1 MGHDC
6 GNVVVEALRDCLSL
20 PTIKAPTTFC
30 AQKQEDVSRQIS
42 VYKKHNR
49 CPMNLKQNCVHTE
62 TEQYKYSPG
71 VNMALVVS
79 FKRRL
84 QILEVI
90 LMLLIIA
97 GDVETNPGPV
107 DKLTP
112 LNIFAELVELT
123 DPVPFGKE
131 LGIPQLELDR
141 IQNDNPND
149 INKQKMALC
158 QYIVTNCELHRI
170 DWNKIADALRRIS
183 MEHLAVKIRESY
195 CQQDCSSSN
204 SSTEY
209 LSAEEELPQT
219 VPLSG
224 QLTPDR
230 QVQLPAVQDGE
241 KQSHS
246 RTRRIRGEPKK
257 QQEQETSDASASAT
271 MGPPEPSTEAEEQDV
286 VNTLHARGSQVAMI
300 KCLSLWKGHDLF
312 KAKYTALLEVLLRL
326 EKGEIAN
333 NVCLYL
339 AAKNTLRDCLS
350 LPTIEAPTTF
360 CVQKQEDISRQI
372 SVYKKHNRCPMNLK
386 QNCVHTETEQY
397 KHSPSVPM
405 ALVVSFKRTLQILE
419 VLLMLLIIAGD
430 VETNPGPVHKLT
442 SLNLFAE
449 LRELTNPIPFG
460 KEVGIPQLVL
470 NQIRDDHPDD
480 AVKQKMAL
488 CQCIATN
495 YKLLGIDWEKIA
507 DALRERKL
515 AMRIR
520 WDYCH
525 YAGQPLTDCQ
535 VQQQHER
542 KLSYYLDRSAV
553 KKQKQ
558 ETSGASVSVNMI
570 SPGPK
575 FNTKVTI
582 EELMER
588 HHLTRAQLNRELG
601 DRDSVL
607 LAKDFDNIRLY
618 PELMNLDSAEK
629 QDVLNTLCTSSQ
641 VAMSQC
647 LSFWTKHNPLN
658 ATYIAL
664 LKIILELGAGKTADN
679 VCRYLAKKKESS
691 GAVIRDFLSLEQMY
705 QKFRALVIDTI
716 KEIQRRFEVCDLI
729 ITLQDFLKKKW
740 YFSTQAI
747 AVDCLDSLQTF
758 DDVEH
763 YLLNHYCCSWFDY
776 ELIEDLRNEFLFTKN
791 SSKHDSVLSDYE
803 ENFKM
808 YVSRR
813 RFIFDTTKNTGQH
826 DNPIKEVEV
835 NCKTDLQYNQLS
847 YEVIQHLKH
856 FFTNILGASKYNL
869 CFKRAREGCTELI
882 FGAPPYFGE
891 IHQLSQYQKS
901 QLKAHGFLKVTIMEQ
916 TLFEVDPEEVGL
928 KDSGS
933 VSCLGNSEISSTC
946 SEADNETRDG
956 EEADIDTTDLEYTS
970 TGPGSK
976 VEVTYDQIL
985 TNICEN
991 ELELQEEMDLDV
1003 SPCSLWKALHNGQQC
1018 MGLKYNGK
1026 DDILKFSEFIEDV
1039 QQNKPNVIPAKCV
1052 HFDTKLSSHPI
1063 ILFEV
1068 EQPFK
1073 EYCFSSETVSEM
1085 QQLSLLWNASIS
1097 VLGFSSSITIQLTTE
1112 SLFVHKASTDDTKAI
1127 FLPMYEHSYFH
1138 QLEPKTQPVL
1148 NWLKDTLLVMVH
1160 LKQYSINSELP
1171 ENHILFNIFKHKW
1184 FSDDKPG
1191 CLSITDVAKELEHIL
1206 DLEKTRLELI
1216 DTLADSEYLE
1226 VPHLH
1231 MFLIGHTG
1239 VGKTSIRKHLQNIP
1253 FNNEEKSTII
1263 MEQELLYQET
1273 FESTVDSNKRTVVFE
1288 KYDSVYK
1295 SDPDKIYLTLWD
1307 TGGQPMF
1314 QDLLPCFA
1322 KFRSI
1327 YGIVVRLCDLLDNSN
1342 ASIRPT
1348 FPLEIEREAPY
1359 TSTDYLYRCLSF
1371 IDSTSFD
1378 LHLSNLPDI
1387 LKKRVFEAANETAF
1401 PKVAFIGTFKDQIKL
1416 DSEDKQQDLEQV
1428 LFRLKDNLE
1437 TDFLENVI
1445 LPSTS
1450 APNSVMFEIDNTQS
1464 GAKYDDDP
1472 GMKTLREQIVSCTKS
1487 AKAKIPR
1494 KWIDF
1499 KIDLERESRLQKPCT
1514 GVVAFEKA
1522 SKIADL
1528 HKTDL
1533 RAALCYF
1540 HELGI
1545 FIWYH
1550 DKKNL
1555 QEYVFVEPKNL
1566 LSILGTIL
1574 DPQVYTDLPEQ
1585 WKQLQT
1591 QGILNV
1597 QVCEKLLADSK
1608 TGIPLSWILSFFEE
1622 HHLAIPL
1629 LEGYFIPSMLQV
1641 LPICPNH
1648 QHVFKASISACSV
1661 LQADLEVA
1669 PLFLVPKSKFVSPGF
1684 FPRLMTVLSGIKKGS
1699 IIWKLSPDFI
1709 NCKNIVSFEINN
1721 QFRLVFTEFIDCVRA
1736 HFDGLTDDNI
1746 PHHDLCLQIVSTL
1759 NVQLQRVV
1767 NTKSIRLTFLCSCS
1781 EHSSS
1786 TNFLKYLPFA
1796 TDNHV
1801 SCGEH
1806 VGKQME
1812 LTTAQKIWLTD
1823 EHHPKIATLKDA
1835 EARFEAAMKE
1845 NKFGLR
1851 FTTILFTG
1859 VPGSDV
1865 NACKQMIM
1873 DKNFTPFESPH
1884 SLDPIQSGADDI
1896 EFSYYTVSDE
1906 KIKPLHDDDL
1916 DMVFACNAAVQTPKL
1931 DESEEPS
1938 VLQGPKEASSG
1949 NDESDEHSTQQ
1960 GSKEVLSHENPE
1972 TKRSKQEK
1980 VAQSIEK
1987 EVDVPKSILA
1997 STSLT
2002 YKPIPEETLLTCI
2015 EDILQLMVNR
2025 DRSLTTDYDNLNI
2038 INCVCYSD
2046 IWLLDVLPIFL
2057 KAITIGIKCISIR
2070 QDLEEEIFLQEISVT
2085 RDEETRISVTSQ
2097 QIIKDIS
2104 MLSTKLMVVGKH
2116 TKFESIETTIERKNE
2131 ILFAD
2136 NGQAK
2141 LIKDGKQAVFEVGK
2155 SSRETENIE
2164 RQLVSSLAL
2173 SEQKHVSLS
2182 FYTLGHAIKKFMR
2195 QYNRPFISKQEI
2207 SIIATKIGLSPT
2219 DLEIALL
2226 NLHMNGLILY
2236 YGNVLPNV
2244 IFKDSTILLK
2254 IVAKIR
2260 LISAYFPLSTIEACN
2275 EMYAEGLFTC
2285 RDAIS
2290 LFKDL
2295 NVLIELENSF
2305 FLMPC
2310 LLREEVSVE
2319 TFSSIFGV
2327 SDTKVAPLVIQCSLA
2342 RGSFEYIMCYLCS
2355 QYNGHPWPWKINRGR
2370 SFFKNCAQFV
2380 LPGVNALIT
2389 LYRNEDAEMT
2399 VYINS
2404 MEDHEIL
2411 PSIRTAIV
2419 TGLNIAA
2426 ETFHIS
2432 GQALPVVGFHCTC
2445 DQDNNT
2451 HMIVLSK
2458 EDHWRCSVTNEVITV
2473 STAQDIWFTK
2483 TYDGS
2488 DTVTVHN
2495 VFAELI
2501 LWSSSWY
2508 KVGMLFNLEID
2519 VLETITL
2526 QYRQDTDAALM
2537 EVIRKWFHTHH
2548 NPSWEEVQHIFS
2560 NLIVSD
2566 ASLTKQ
2572 RYSMTED
2579 VFKKCLPNL
2588 MHNTSVATLLPY
2600 LLKYRLVRMSD
2611 IDSVQSLYLDNST
2624 KITNLLNLTNK
2635 NGGKNGFGLLYNCLF
2650 KTSEEHQEHDEIVQ
2664 ELKRCALSCS
2674 PIAIDPPSDID
2685 HAVESVDAL
2694 IKEVSDHIGRDWSG
2708 FSTDR
2713 TIGGNVLSIDDLH
2726 DVFDA
2731 VIYTADKWYYFGFAL
2746 KVDEFTLRQIKANNG
2761 NSDCR
2766 ACLRETLSHWLRN
2779 GQSTTW
2785 QDIIRALCSRFVDQR
2800 KIAENIAQSMRG
2812 LTLPATPRTFSASED
2827 VSKPSGQSG
2836 DYMSISRDGL
2846 SKEHRGSSIASM
2858 TSLNSP
2864 THAGPSDFPHDLQ
2877 WNTRRDI
2884 SALRMSSP
2892 IDAAVYGD
2900 TAYFRPYHN
2909 RNIYSYNLTRG
2920 WSTRADCLVR
2930 NTSLVV
2936 LPVPYKG
2943 AYQFLLYTIGGIKR
2957 KIHRQNEDEGEF
2969 TDAIYQLTD
2978 REWTRSIYPKLRTKR
2993 SQVTVVFS
3001 DGCLIIA
3008 GGNSAH
3014 GPVNTVDVLIIT
3026 YQDKVWREVARL
3038 PYKVFRASGCVCNGV
3053 LYILGGYVSLFDPI
3067 RSACVATVSQL
3078 VESNS
3083 NDQGIFNTIKDLE
3096 FYDSACV
3103 SFCNHILAIGG
3114 WKSDAETVQPK
3125 GTKLVYVY
3133 HTGENVWKE
3142 LKGQLSEPR
3151 CFAFAAAFEDRIMTV
3166 GGYDRPNGT
3175 CTDSVEFAIIPSD
3188 KPEQVC
3194 QAPLQSEREAVAFKG
3209 GGVGI

>member
-1 MGHDC
+1 
-6 GNVVVEALRDCLSL
+6 
-20 PTIKAPTTFC
+20 
-30 AQKQEDVSRQIS
+30 
-42 VYKKHNR
+42 
-49 CPMNLKQNCVHTE
+49 
-62 TEQYKYSPG
+62 
-71 VNMALVVS
+71 
-79 FKRRL
+79 
-84 QILEVI
+84 
-90 LMLLIIA
+90 
-97 GDVETNPGPV
+97 
-107 DKLTP
+107 
-112 LNIFAELVELT
+112 
-123 DPVPFGKE
+123 
-131 LGIPQLELDR
+131 
-141 IQNDNPND
+141 
-149 INKQKMALC
+149 
-158 QYIVTNCELHRI
+158 
-170 DWNKIADALRRIS
+170 

-271 MGPPEPSTEAEEQDV
+271 MGPPEPSTEVTLQEIVKRNHLTDVQLNCEIGHGDIPLLAKYFDKIELYPKLMNLTPAEEQDV